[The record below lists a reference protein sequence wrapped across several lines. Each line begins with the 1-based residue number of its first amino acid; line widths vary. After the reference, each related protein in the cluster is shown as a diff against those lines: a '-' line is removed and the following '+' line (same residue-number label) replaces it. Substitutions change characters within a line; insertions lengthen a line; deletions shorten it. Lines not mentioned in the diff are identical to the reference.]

1 MKSLFPDLETN
12 DKERDM
18 DNLVLDVDALLVVA
32 DVIGKYCTK
41 QKGTLKDYYARIMT
55 LESEWKDDETF
66 GALAKEISM
75 LKASVDTILDEMY
88 QVYPSY
94 FRDRARIIMSRPV
107 FSNPGNGVGNSGNMG
122 YPFPNTTGYS
132 GGGNVGGGNVH
143 SAPVGRT
150 PNSFACTQQYW
161 HQETRHTKIFNR
173 PRETGQL
180 LNCNQGVPRSAGGEG
195 VEDFLGTCG
204 LVSCENI
211 LRMAGVQITEEE
223 IVTYAR
229 ANNWCTKNNISTKN
243 GGTSPWDRQ
252 AILSHYGIDSRVESF
267 TDVEQIATYVA
278 EGRGVI
284 VSTEAYTLWNGD
296 KPRFKA
302 PTVPGRHAVTVTSV
316 ERDTVT
322 DEIVAFYICDSGS
335 KNSDSARRVS
345 VKLFSRALQAVGGSI
360 NVTNTIIR

>member
-1 MKSLFPDLETN
+1 
-12 DKERDM
+12 M

-41 QKGTLKDYYARIMT
+41 QKRTLKDYYARIMT

-94 FRDRARIIMSRPV
+94 FRDRARMIMSRPV

-122 YPFPNTTGYS
+122 NPFPNTTGYS
-132 GGGNVGGGNVH
+132 GGRNVSGGNVH

-150 PNSFACTQQYW
+150 PNSFVHTQQCW
-161 HQETRHTKIFNR
+161 NQETRYTKIFNS
-173 PRETGQL
+173 PRETGKK
-180 LNCNQGVPRSAGGEG
+180 LNCNQGVPHSAGGEG
-195 VEDFLGTCG
+195 VEGFLGTCG
-204 LVSCENI
+204 LVSCENV

-223 IVTYAR
+223 IVTCAR
-229 ANNWCTKNNISTKN
+229 ANHWCTQNKGPRDN
-243 GGTSPWDRQ
+243 GGTYATNRQ
-252 AILSHYGIDSRVESF
+252 AILKHYGIDSKVEYT
-267 TDVEQIATYVA
+267 TDIERIANYVT

-284 VSTEAYTLWNGD
+284 VSVDAYTLWYRD
-296 KPRFKA
+296 TTTYRE
-302 PTVPGRHAVTVTSV
+302 TSVPARHAITITSV
-316 ERDTVT
+316 ERDAVT
-322 DEIVAFYICDSGS
+322 DEIIAFYICDSGS
-335 KNSDSARRVS
+335 KKSESARKVP
-345 VKLFSRALQAVGGSI
+345 VDLFFGALQATGGEL